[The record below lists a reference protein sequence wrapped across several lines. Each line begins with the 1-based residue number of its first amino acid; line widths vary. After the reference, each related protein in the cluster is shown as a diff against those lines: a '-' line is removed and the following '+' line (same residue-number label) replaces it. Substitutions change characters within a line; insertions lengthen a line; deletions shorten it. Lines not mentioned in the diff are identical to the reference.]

1 MAPRKTLI
9 FHVDIDAFFA
19 SVEQVLDPR
28 LKGKPVIVGNG
39 CIASCSYEARRF
51 GLGAGMSLREAV
63 KRCPD
68 VIILDGSEKVYRCYS
83 RSVFEH
89 CLRIAPSIET
99 FLDEAYLDLS
109 GTEGLYGSPF
119 GPAAWLKETIHKETG
134 LTVTIGIGRN
144 RMIAKIATKD
154 AKPDGIRWIRP
165 EQEDETLI
173 GLPIARLPGVGPK
186 IGKRLGH
193 LNVKTIGDLRQV
205 SEESLVKIFG
215 KIGSIL
221 HMRCRGEDTRVI
233 HAREIPR
240 TISRETTF
248 HKETRDRDEIEGM
261 LHYLSERAGLSLRLL
276 GLETRTVEVNVRY
289 EDFQSN
295 SAQRSLPRYTRL
307 DGDIYETALELLH
320 RIDTRR
326 VNLRHLGM
334 TLSGFSTHHA
344 TQLGLFDPQGEIQRV
359 QLQETIDEVRR
370 KFGHQSLVIGK
381 SLNLLGKLE
390 EESYGFVLRT
400 PSLTK

>member
-1 MAPRKTLI
+1 MAPRRSLI

-51 GLGAGMSLREAV
+51 GLSAGMSLREAV

-68 VIILDGSEKVYRCYS
+68 VVILDGSEKIYRCYA
-83 RSVFEH
+83 RNVFDL

-99 FLDEAYLDLS
+99 YLDEAYLDLS
-109 GTEGLYGSPF
+109 GTESLYGSPF
-119 GPAAWLKETIHKETG
+119 GPAAWLKEEVFKQTG

-165 EQEDETLI
+165 EHEEEILVA
-173 GLPIARLPGVGPK
+173 LPIARLPGVGPK
-186 IGKRLGH
+186 IGRRLGH
-193 LNVKTIGDLRQV
+193 LNVKTIGDLREI
-205 SEESLVKIFG
+205 SEESLVQIFG

-221 HMRCRGEDTRVI
+221 HQRCRGEDTRVI
-233 HAREIPR
+233 HEREIPR

-248 HKETRDRDEIEGM
+248 HKETRDPDEIQGM
-261 LHYLSERAGLSLRLL
+261 LHYLSERAMRTMRSM

-295 SAQRSLPRYTRL
+295 SGQRTLPRYTRL
-307 DGDIYETALELLH
+307 DREIFTTALELLH

-334 TLSGFSTHHA
+334 TLSGFSTHHSFQP
-344 TQLGLFDPQGEIQRV
+344 TLFDPQGEIQRV